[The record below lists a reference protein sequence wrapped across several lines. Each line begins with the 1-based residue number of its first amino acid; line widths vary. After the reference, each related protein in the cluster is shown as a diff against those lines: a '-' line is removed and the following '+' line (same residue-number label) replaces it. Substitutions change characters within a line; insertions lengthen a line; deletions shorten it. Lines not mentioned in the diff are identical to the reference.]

1 MVVESRIRLCEDRLL
16 TICRSIVVLW
26 TKNRQQYGPH
36 RRIRSPA
43 NQSPTG
49 SLGETR
55 YRGFGF
61 LDQRLHA
68 LVFVET
74 AKGIR
79 VVSFR
84 KANDREV
91 RRYEKARNA

>member
-1 MVVESRIRLCEDRLL
+1 MEISYDPAKNAANIAAGRPSFGEVARFDFQTAVFTVDDR
-16 TICRSIVVLW
+16 RD
-26 TKNRQQYGPH
+26 Y
-36 RRIRSPA
+36 
-43 NQSPTG
+43 
-49 SLGETR
+49 GETR

-74 AKGIR
+74 ARGIR

-91 RRYEKARNA
+91 KRYEKARNA